1 MMKQEGYDLMG
12 VKIRQTVESQGLG
25 CPELCSPD
33 EFLGE
38 INE

>member
-1 MMKQEGYDLMG
+1 MNNPATRLPIRKSVEAQGY
-12 VKIRQTVESQGLG
+12 R

-38 INE
+38 EDE